1 MPEPKPDKPIFK
13 LKLDYKTV
21 ITVRSTDAL
30 EMWMKKY
37 PNAKLV

>member
-1 MPEPKPDKPIFK
+1 MPVTKPDRPTFK
-13 LKLDYKTV
+13 LRLDYKTV
-21 ITVRSTDAL
+21 ITVRSKDAL